1 MKRSSLVIAA
11 LMFAAAPAAQAADM
25 ALKAPPPPPAPVATW
40 NGCYIGV
47 NGGYGW
53 KSQNPTLRPS
63 SDPTSQGFWNPAFTA
78 GAAPSA
84 FNYTSSG
91 GLAGAQI
98 GCDHQFGTFVAGIE
112 TDLDWAHISGSQ
124 NINTAGVPGFVPGF
138 FSSGQTLDWLGTVRG
153 RLGVTPTAPWLLYVT
168 GGLAY
173 GEVKN
178 NLSFAFPATTDF
190 HSISTSNTNAG
201 WTVGLGA
208 EWMFT
213 TNWSFKVEYLYVDL
227 GNHSFVSTPS
237 GRAANLATTLTE
249 SFQDRYNI
257 VRGGLNFKFN

>member
-53 KSQNPTLRPS
+53 KSENPTLRPS

-78 GAAPSA
+78 GAASSA

-124 NINTAGVPGFVPGF
+124 SINTNVAPFFVPGS
-138 FSSGQTLDWLGTVRG
+138 FSSGQTLDWLGTLRG
-153 RLGVTPTAPWLLYVT
+153 RVGVTPTAQWLLYVT

-178 NLSFAFPATTDF
+178 NLSFAFPATNDF
-190 HSISTSNTNAG
+190 HTISTSNTSAG

-257 VRGGLNFKFN
+257 VRAGLNFKFN